1 MPGQAGALSATA
13 IPELPRR
20 PKRGGKIARARCGIR
35 NTVIPAA
42 VLQSAQGLRADRRY
56 RRLREAAQGGSL
68 RSSIIRL
75 LRISH
80 ANRRTARRR
89 SSLVKGFVT
98 YPSAPCCWP
107 QNLSLAESFEVT
119 IITGIELNSA
129 LPFRSRHTWKPF
141 LPGITISSRITLGR
155 SFVIVSSTRL
165 GSWRA
170 IGQ

>member
-1 MPGQAGALSATA
+1 MPGRVGALSATA
-13 IPELPRR
+13 IPVLPRH
-20 PKRGGKIARARCGIR
+20 PKRGGKIARVRCGR
-35 NTVIPAA
+35 RSTATRAA
-42 VLQSAQGLRADRRY
+42 ALQSAQGPRADRRY

-68 RSSIIRL
+68 RSSLIRL

-129 LPFRSRHTWKPF
+129 LPFRSRQIWKPF
-141 LPGITISSRITLGR
+141 RPGITISSRITLGR
-155 SFVIVSSTRL
+155 DLKI
-165 GSWRA
+165 GRA
-170 IGQ
+170 HV